1 MKLTKE
7 TADFMD
13 FRLETFNERLKEIS
27 NIVTGRNTELAAY
40 ISDEDGKIS
49 DERIEHFVSNL
60 IEGLV
65 NYNQQ
70 LYSHLLYK
78 LSDET
83 RELYECFLYCTI
95 QGVAHMKYVDILQHT
110 EVERVTTFSDILDI
124 LNNSFTYRDRSE
136 LLYIEQLG
144 YPVATGDTGFFRCC
158 DVAYEILTDSNI
170 MNVFSDEEAEIVTEM
185 REKQRSME
193 VYDDPDDEDNDDDYE
208 KQFAREQLSQAPPL
222 TDEELFNRF
231 YGIHDEYEEQ
241 ISDYEQEKWEKVTAS
256 HNAWKSTVVDPD
268 KFIARYMRYR
278 ELYFTINHTK
288 MRDDIE
294 KMIDIFLYE
303 QGLSAF
309 SLDER
314 YGMITYRTERYRNA
328 ISSEIRKARCK

>member
-27 NIVTGRNTELAAY
+27 NIVTGRNTELATY

-49 DERIEHFVSNL
+49 DERIDGLISDL
-60 IEGLV
+60 IEGLI
-65 NYNQQ
+65 NYDQQ
-70 LYSHLLYK
+70 LYSHLIYTLPE
-78 LSDET
+78 ET

-185 REKQRSME
+185 RGKQRSME
-193 VYDDPDDEDNDDDYE
+193 VYDDYDDEDDDDYE
-208 KQFAREQLSQAPPL
+208 KRFAREQLSQAPPL
-222 TDEELFNRF
+222 TEEELFNRF

-241 ISDYEQEKWEKVTAS
+241 ISDYEQEEWEKVTAS

-268 KFIARYMRYR
+268 KFIARYKRYR

-294 KMIDIFLYE
+294 KMIDVFLYE
-303 QGLSAF
+303 HGLSAF
-309 SLDER
+309 SMGER